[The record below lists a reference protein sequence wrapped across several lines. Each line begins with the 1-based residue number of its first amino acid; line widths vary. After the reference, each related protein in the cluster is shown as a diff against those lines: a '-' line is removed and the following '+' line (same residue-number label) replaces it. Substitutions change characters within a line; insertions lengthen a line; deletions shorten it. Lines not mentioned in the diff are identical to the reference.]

1 MIIKFSSFKRYR
13 ICLTLR
19 VCKYYD
25 FFFIANGIRLGYETD
40 SLVCSYMALILIEK
54 KYISIIYYVHFM
66 FDDAIS
72 FLLATYLHKYIGIRT
87 LLLFNV

>member
-1 MIIKFSSFKRYR
+1 M
-13 ICLTLR
+13 
-19 VCKYYD
+19 
-25 FFFIANGIRLGYETD
+25 GYETN
-40 SLVCSYMALILIEK
+40 SLVYSYMALILIK
-54 KYISIIYYVHFM
+54 KIYIYIIYYVHFM